1 MEGYGYK
8 FNELPHKEKLN
19 SSNYEAWI
27 VSIMPSLF
35 STGCLPLI
43 FGRQG
48 GPPEQRPINPLL
60 WGTPQWQLA
69 NQAIENWDKSNSA
82 GYYTISLNLQSTQK
96 FLIQQ
101 NPNAYVFQ
109 LWNLIKSHNNN
120 NTKGHRALT
129 RQRWL
134 TCEQSGKVSLD
145 DYISSY
151 SKSYNDLL
159 QTSIAHDAEA

>member
-8 FNELPHKEKLN
+8 FNELPHKEN

-60 WGTPQWQLA
+60 WGTLQWQLA

-82 GYYTISLNLQSTQK
+82 GYYTISLNLQ
-96 FLIQQ
+96 
-101 NPNAYVFQ
+101 
-109 LWNLIKSHNNN
+109 
-120 NTKGHRALT
+120 NTRLYSS
-129 RQRWL
+129 
-134 TCEQSGKVSLD
+134 SG
-145 DYISSY
+145 
-151 SKSYNDLL
+151 
-159 QTSIAHDAEA
+159 T